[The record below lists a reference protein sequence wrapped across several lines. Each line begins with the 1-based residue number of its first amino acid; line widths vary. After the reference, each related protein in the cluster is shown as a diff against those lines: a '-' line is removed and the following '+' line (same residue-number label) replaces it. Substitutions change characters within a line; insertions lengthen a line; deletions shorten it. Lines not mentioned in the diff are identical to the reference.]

1 MCIARKINIYSFAV
15 GDVIH
20 LLSMPLL
27 CSSLECLQVFITCCH
42 SNILFWSMSRCA
54 FNLHSGN
61 CLCHRCGRP
70 SNPLSSRDVETG
82 WMGWCMV
89 CNAYWHHHNVMS
101 SIKCCSRVCSV
112 IWPVVC
118 GLGLYIPV
126 AMAIKINAYL
136 FADQLRLDSQSLP
149 LVVLH
154 QSTSTSSES
163 LQAVDWYDDT

>member
-1 MCIARKINIYSFAV
+1 MAKRKRSW
-15 GDVIH
+15 
-20 LLSMPLL
+20 
-27 CSSLECLQVFITCCH
+27 EE
-42 SNILFWSMSRCA
+42 
-54 FNLHSGN
+54 
-61 CLCHRCGRP
+61 LCHRCGRP

-126 AMAIKINAYL
+126 AMAIMINAYL

-163 LQAVDWYDDT
+163 LQAADWYDDYSSVQHKCSLWLCVRWFQLCYFALS